1 MDKTFLKDKIYE
13 SMRVDKK
20 EKRRLT
26 ENVQARLEQYNDFVQ
41 QLTNDDV
48 SLPWDFQRD
57 LKKVGDCI
65 KENNITELEQLK
77 DEYNKLAKEFSASW
91 YDDDLDDWR
100 TGYEWESKF
109 YKKLASLCN
118 SKVDSHYIVRAAV
131 KQELESNFN
140 GISLV
145 ECEVSPYNPHY
156 FDVTVKD
163 ATGKSKRFRIP
174 NQYGVTED
182 AIFEVVHNTIQE
194 LVGTGKLV
202 SESLLTS
209 TCTKSLKE
217 EYYPFTFYDEE
228 YNLVP
233 LKTTYNNNGTLA
245 IMVYTDDG
253 EPFGDLTVNLPA
265 SDILADDTHAFVQRD
280 SWVKDFIKQ
289 TKIGNPAGKSAKSG
303 FSTFELYEFDINKL
317 DDM

>member
-13 SMRVDKK
+13 SMKLDKPEKKRLK
-20 EKRRLT
+20 ESVEVT
-26 ENVQARLEQYNDFVQ
+26 FCPICGAH
-41 QLTNDDV
+41 
-48 SLPWDFQRD
+48 
-57 LKKVGDCI
+57 
-65 KENNITELEQLK
+65 
-77 DEYNKLAKEFSASW
+77 
-91 YDDDLDDWR
+91 DDDIDFLE
-100 TGYEWESKF
+100 GYDGK
-109 YKKLASLCN
+109 
-118 SKVDSHYIVRAAV
+118 
-131 KQELESNFN
+131 
-140 GISLV
+140 ISL
-145 ECEVSPYNPHY
+145 EKIICHNCGYTGDSTDFFIDGRFTVS
-156 FDVTVKD
+156 
-163 ATGKSKRFRIP
+163 
-174 NQYGVTED
+174 D
-182 AIFEVVHNTIQE
+182 AINQIR
-194 LVGTGKLV
+194 KRSCY
-202 SESLLTS
+202 SE
-209 TCTKSLKE
+209 SLKE

-265 SDILADDTHAFVQRD
+265 SDILADDIHAFVQRD

>member
-41 QLTNDDV
+41 QLTNEDV

-109 YKKLASLCN
+109 YKKLASLCS
-118 SKVDSHYIVRAAV
+118 SKIDSQYIVRAAV

-145 ECEVSPYNPHY
+145 ECKVSPYNPYY
-156 FDVTVKD
+156 FDIQVKD
-163 ATGKSKRFRIP
+163 ATGKSVRFRIP
-174 NQYGVTED
+174 NKYGMTE
-182 AIFEVVHNTIQE
+182 ETVSENVHNAITE
-194 LVGTGKLV
+194 LIDTGKLTKDV
-202 SESLLTS
+202 NESLTEALNGVDKVVQASQNIVQKNRNTWLPIYYDIKNKAVLTEDDY
-209 TCTKSLKE
+209 KKLKDKKLIFKVTE
-217 EYYPFTFYDEE
+217 LIKPNTAE
-228 YNLVP
+228 
-233 LKTTYNNNGTLA
+233 
-245 IMVYTDDG
+245 
-253 EPFGDLTVNLPA
+253 
-265 SDILADDTHAFVQRD
+265 DIERA
-280 SWVKDFIKQ
+280 VKR
-289 TKIGNPAGKSAKSG
+289 ALS
-303 FSTFELYEFDINKL
+303 
-317 DDM
+317 M

>member
-57 LKKVGDCI
+57 LEKVEDCI
-65 KENNITELEQLK
+65 KENNITELEHLK
-77 DEYNKLAKEFSASW
+77 DEYNKLAKEYAASW

-109 YKKLASLCN
+109 YKKLASLC
-118 SKVDSHYIVRAAV
+118 SPKIDRCYIVKAAV

-140 GISLV
+140 GVSLV

-156 FDVTVKD
+156 FDVKVKD
-163 ATGKSKRFRIP
+163 ATGKSIRFRIP
-174 NQYGVTED
+174 NEYGMTEET
-182 AIFEVVHNTIQE
+182 ASEVVHNAITE
-194 LVGTGKLV
+194 LIDTGKLMKDV
-202 SESLLTS
+202 NESLTE
-209 TCTKSLKE
+209 SLKE

-265 SDILADDTHAFVQRD
+265 SDTLADDTHAFVQRD

-289 TKIGNPAGKSAKSG
+289 TKIGKPAGKSAKSG